1 MKPSQ
6 GQLTDERT
14 IGYLG
19 PRGTHS
25 EELAL
30 GLYKGQWGK
39 FIPFTS
45 IDGAIRAVADNAV
58 KECVV
63 PIENSLEGS
72 VNVTLDTLAHE
83 VNLFITREIVW
94 AVRHHLLVK
103 PDTQDVDVIV
113 SHSQAL
119 AQCRNYIN
127 QYYPKAEV
135 RAVESTAEAA
145 YLVASGAKN
154 YAAIGSSRAGQIYSL
169 ESRATDIQDNDKNC
183 TRFVV
188 LSRQP
193 QNPCDERCKTSIVC
207 QIKGE
212 KPGSL
217 CELLL
222 EFSKR
227 EVNLTRIESRPA
239 RTGLGEYIFFLD
251 IEGSV
256 GQEQVRSAVQAVE
269 SQSRWFK
276 NLGSFQVYAIQN
288 S

>member
-1 MKPSQ
+1 MNSSQ
-6 GQLTDERT
+6 SQLADERT

-30 GLYKGQWGK
+30 GLYKGQWGR
-39 FIPFTS
+39 FVPFTS
-45 IDGAIRAVADNAV
+45 IDGAIRAVANNTV
-58 KECVV
+58 TECVV

-72 VNVTLDTLAHE
+72 VNITLDTLAHE
-83 VNLFITREIVW
+83 VDLVITREIVW

-103 PDTQDVDVIV
+103 PDTRDIEVIV

-127 QYYPKAEV
+127 RYYPEAEV

-145 YLVASGAKN
+145 YIVASGAKN
-154 YAAIGSSRAGQIYSL
+154 HAAIGSSRAGQIYSL
-169 ESRATDIQDNDKNC
+169 EARVSDIQDNDKNC

-188 LSRQP
+188 LSKQP
-193 QNPCDERCKTSIVC
+193 ESPCGERCKTSIVC

-217 CELLL
+217 GELLL
-222 EFSKR
+222 EFSER
-227 EVNLTRIESRPA
+227 AVNLTRIESRPA

-251 IEGSV
+251 IEGATS
-256 GQEQVRSAVQAVE
+256 QEQVRSAVQAV
-269 SQSRWFK
+269 QLKSRWFK
-276 NLGSFQVYAIQN
+276 NLGSFQVYAIPN